1 MTAFRLDTLGRINR
15 DRALRFTFDGVQ
27 YSGFEGDT
35 IASAL
40 LASGGSVVGRSFKYH
55 RPRGIWGVGVE
66 EPNAFVDVSGSRS
79 LVNARATTEPL
90 VDGMVV
96 RSVNA
101 SPTAAND
108 RHAFIDRFAR
118 FIPSAFYY
126 KTFMWPNWHAFEPRI
141 RQMAGLGVVDPSVR
155 SGLHADQVNESCDL
169 LVVGGGPAGL
179 VAALHAAE
187 AGKSVIL
194 CDEGCEFGGSLLHR
208 SAQIYGKAGE
218 AWVDETVAR
227 LREFGVVLLP
237 NTTAFGIYDHGL
249 IALNQRNGSGGHDRL
264 WRVRPG
270 HTLLATGAIERPLPF
285 ANNDLPGILSA
296 EAGLAYLRRFGVVVG
311 RNVVV
316 ATNNGL
322 ADEVVAALSAEGVEV
337 TTVDYRK
344 GEQIVAARGRTR
356 VEAVELGDGRTLNAD
371 AVLVSGGFTP
381 TLHLYCQA
389 KGKLRWDEGLQ
400 TFLAGD
406 PVDRIAIAGAAA
418 GHFDLRAVFASA
430 GQALA
435 AVGIASGAVPELTAA
450 PVAYGIVAAWPKPK
464 MKGRVWI
471 DLQHD
476 VTAKDVEL
484 AARENFVSVEH
495 LKRYTTLGMAVD
507 QGKTSNLNGLA
518 LMAELTGRE
527 IPQVGTTT
535 YRPPF
540 SPVPLTSL
548 GGLRGGSLM
557 NPPRRLAL
565 ENEHR
570 DDGAHMRE
578 YGGWL
583 RPAWYGDEAEA
594 VAVQREA
601 RKARETVALFDG
613 SPLGKIEVQGPQAA
627 AFMDFIYYNTMSTL
641 KPGRCRYG
649 FILSETG
656 GVYDDGVLVRLEE
669 NGFIVSCSSSHV
681 AGVYALLE
689 EWRQDRFDRSQLF
702 IHNATAESATL
713 TVSGPYSRRLLE
725 AVGLG
730 VALDDESLPHMAT
743 AVGSFDGTPLRVTR
757 VSFTGDRSYEISI
770 RADRAL
776 PLWRTLKEKG
786 RALDAVLIG
795 VEALM
800 VLRAEKGFIV
810 IGKDSDGLTLPMDLG
825 ATAPLQKKSA
835 EFIGR
840 RSLFTEEAQ
849 RPDRR
854 QLVGL
859 EVLDGGG
866 PLVTG
871 AHGVER
877 TAAGN
882 RSLGYV
888 TSSYFSPTLGRPIAL
903 GVIERGASRTGDVI
917 DIQHLGNVRQARI
930 VAPCALDP
938 EGARLNA

>member
-40 LASGGSVVGRSFKYH
+40 LASGVSVVGRSFKYH

-194 CDEGCEFGGSLLHR
+194 CDEGCELGGSLLHR

-227 LREFGVVLLP
+227 LRGLGVVLLP

-249 IALNQRNGSGGHDRL
+249 VALNQRNGSGGHDRL

-669 NGFIVSCSSSHV
+669 NRFIVSCSSSHV

-743 AVGSFDGTPLRVTR
+743 AAGSFDGTPLRVTR

-786 RALDAVLIG
+786 QALDAVLIG